1 MRRGDSTGGAATV
14 LVSRATVP
22 PVQHSVVLGEGQNS
36 GLEDAVRVRRPVSL
50 EHAGV
55 ADVEIEPVILTAVVE
70 DLVVRVAHSLIF
82 QFPCVLRFARK
93 TLGLTGDGEYLAS
106 SSPDLF
112 DHSRLAKATQLVAA
126 WRSPQAAVEH
136 QHNKLVL
143 VELGVEPSG
152 AYPDRRVE
160 QRRDQRIVNFGG
172 RHSEAFG

>member
-1 MRRGDSTGGAATV
+1 MRRGDSTGGATTV

-22 PVQHSVVLGEGQNS
+22 PVQHSMVLGEGQNS

-70 DLVVRVAHSLIF
+70 DLVVRVADRLIL
-82 QFPCVLRFARK
+82 QFPCVLCFARE
-93 TLGLTGDGEYLAS
+93 TLGLTGDGEDLAS
-106 SSPDLF
+106 SSPDLL
-112 DHSRLAKATQLVAA
+112 DDSRSSKATQLVAA
-126 WRSPQAAVEH
+126 WRSPQPAVEH
-136 QHNKLVL
+136 QHDKLVL

-152 AYPDRRVE
+152 AHSDRRVE

>member
-1 MRRGDSTGGAATV
+1 MRRGDSTGGTTTV

-22 PVQHSVVLGEGQNS
+22 PVQHPSVLGEGQNS

-70 DLVVRVAHSLIF
+70 DLVVRIADRLIF

-93 TLGLTGDGEYLAS
+93 TLGLTGDGEDLAS
-106 SSPDLF
+106 SSPDLL
-112 DHSRLAKATQLVAA
+112 DDSRSSKAAQLAAA
-126 WRSPQAAVEH
+126 WRSPQPAVEH
-136 QHNKLVL
+136 QHDKLVL
-143 VELGVEPSG
+143 VELGVEPPG

-160 QRRDQRIVNFGG
+160 QRRDQRIVNLGG
-172 RHSEAFG
+172 RHAKALG